1 MEIFSEKLFYLLLLT
16 LLIVAYLR
24 YKKRDTKNNMSV
36 KKEEFDAGL
45 TEPPSL
51 HPIIDHSKCL
61 GCGSCVLACHE
72 KDVLGVINRKAE
84 LIAPTRCIGHGACKD
99 ACPADAITLVF
110 GTAKRGVDIPM
121 VQPDFETNVPG
132 LFIAGEL
139 GGMGLIRNAVE
150 QGKQALQSITR
161 RINKNGGNNEI
172 LDVLIIGAGPAGF
185 SASLAAM
192 EHKLNCVT
200 LEQETLGGTVAH
212 YPRNKIVMTQP
223 AVLPMYGKTRFTET
237 TKEELME
244 FWKDVE
250 KSTGVKINYNER
262 VLKIER
268 EDGYFKVT
276 SENGTAN
283 SYKSQNVLL
292 AKGRRGTPRKL
303 DVPGEEKPKVVYR
316 LTDPEQYKSQHVM
329 VVGGGDSAL
338 EAAFSISEMPGTT
351 VTLSYRSEAFG
362 RAKKKNRE
370 KVQKAHEEGGLNVF
384 MKSNVKKIG
393 DNDLLLDHEGQEIT
407 LRNDAVI
414 ICAGGILPTAFLK
427 EIGIEVE
434 TKRGAE

>member
-1 MEIFSEKLFYLLLLT
+1 MEMFSEKLFYLLILT
-16 LLIVAYLR
+16 LLIVIYLR
-24 YKKRDTKNNMSV
+24 YKKMATKKNLSV

-45 TEPPSL
+45 IEPPSL
-51 HPIIDHSKCL
+51 HPIIDHSRCL

-99 ACPADAITLVF
+99 ACPAAAITLVF
-110 GTAKRGVDIPM
+110 GTEKRGMDIPM
-121 VQPDFETNVPG
+121 VQPNFETNVPG
-132 LFIAGEL
+132 IFIAGEL

-150 QGKQALQSITR
+150 QGKQAMESIVR
-161 RINKNGGNNEI
+161 ESNNNGKKGDV

-223 AVLPMYGKTRFTET
+223 AVLPMFGKTRFAET
-237 TKEELME
+237 TKEELIE

-262 VLKIER
+262 VLKVER

-276 SENGTAN
+276 SENGTLN
-283 SYKSQNVLL
+283 LYKSQTVLL

-303 DVPGEEKPKVVYR
+303 GVPGEEKSKVVYR
-316 LTDPEQYKSQHVM
+316 LTDPDQYKSQHVI

-338 EAAFSISEMPGTT
+338 EAGYSISEMPGTT
-351 VTLSYRSEAFG
+351 VTISYRSEAFG
-362 RAKKKNRE
+362 RAKKKNRD
-370 KVQKAHEEGGLNVF
+370 KVQKEQEEGRLNVL
-384 MKSNVKKIG
+384 MKSNVKEIR
-393 DNDLLLDHEGQEIT
+393 DNDLLLDHDGQEIT

-434 TKRGAE
+434 TKRGTE